1 VGNEGPRISFKE
13 AYPTNRLLNSVL
25 SGLMECD
32 FRGIVVQEFIL
43 TGFETYG
50 VHARSVYK
58 CFCATGDQ
66 LGTIRRKVR

>member
-1 VGNEGPRISFKE
+1 
-13 AYPTNRLLNSVL
+13 
-25 SGLMECD
+25 MECD

-43 TGFETYG
+43 AGFETYG

-58 CFCATGDQ
+58 CFYATGDQ